1 MLRDGD
7 CDYDDDCDS
16 DDDQCP
22 FKVQQMMM
30 MMTNDDD
37 DDSNDDNDDNLL
49 VSQALRCYTCNTTHV
64 DRFSK
69 EVTYSNT
76 CASRSS

>member
-1 MLRDGD
+1 MLRYGD
-7 CDYDDDCDS
+7 YDYDDDCDS

-30 MMTNDDD
+30 MMTND

-76 CASRSS
+76 CASRSL